1 MDFQLGVASS
11 QNWLDCVI
19 TNFDQFLP
27 DHASCEKKASG
38 MAMSIISHYPDKP
51 LLLKAMLSLAIE
63 ELAHFRDVMEIMMQ
77 KGLQATPDRRDEYV
91 NQFQQ
96 AMSRGKEAYLMD
108 RLLIASIIE
117 ARGAER
123 FGLIA
128 EALPEGE
135 LKQFYTHITESES
148 RHYVLFL
155 DLARQLCPPERI
167 PDRLQELLTIEADI
181 ITRLPVR
188 AALH

>member
-11 QNWLDCVI
+11 RDWLDCVI
-19 TNFDQFLP
+19 SNFDQFLP

-51 LLLKAMLSLAIE
+51 LLLKAMLSLALE

-135 LKQFYTHITESES
+135 LKRFYTHITESES
-148 RHYVLFL
+148 RHYLLFL
-155 DLARQLCPPERI
+155 DLAGQLCPPERI
-167 PDRLQELLTIEADI
+167 PDRLQELLAIEADI
-181 ITRLPVR
+181 ILRLPVR